1 MGRRRRSAACADWFA
16 RAAETLI
23 ERRRL
28 LVHCFLLPAARGCR
42 VHNACT
48 PAMKADCSSG
58 TDGTPAPWK
67 PLTAESR
74 GGTPGRAYGRVA
86 RRAARRAARD
96 RAGGGDR
103 ADAVVVCG
111 RISAR
116 SWAYAHGSSYAH
128 GSWLSPR
135 RGRQPPWSS
144 PPDRCRSSSA
154 AAASTVSAADSLGGG
169 QPQCLL
175 GVPGPPRRGISDS
188 GGSPRLACLWCI
200 TVPRNRLKALR
211 GVTNAES
218 LEPGRRGRKP
228 GRRRRR
234 AAPEDSF
241 PPEPRARGGRR
252 AGGGRASAALRAAP
266 KSAAAPASEPR

>member
-1 MGRRRRSAACADWFA
+1 M
-16 RAAETLI
+16 I
-23 ERRRL
+23 
-28 LVHCFLLPAARGCR
+28 VQ
-42 VHNACT
+42 
-48 PAMKADCSSG
+48 
-58 TDGTPAPWK
+58 
-67 PLTAESR
+67 
-74 GGTPGRAYGRVA
+74 
-86 RRAARRAARD
+86 
-96 RAGGGDR
+96 GGGI
-103 ADAVVVCG
+103 VQTP
-111 RISAR
+111 
-116 SWAYAHGSSYAH
+116 SSYAGGSLHDH
-128 GSWLSPR
+128 GRMRTDHRMRTDLGCRHAGAGS
-135 RGRQPPWSS
+135 PPWSS